1 MDEPRVSIAA
11 WREFLAARA
20 EGGAFDGEVV
30 SVVPF
35 GAFVEVGAGVH
46 GLLHR
51 SEWTTEPQAGQT
63 VRVKINQVDFDTR
76 RVSLLAAR

>member
-1 MDEPRVSIAA
+1 MDEPRVPIEM

-20 EGGAFDGEVV
+20 EGGIFEGEVV

-46 GLLHR
+46 GLLHK
-51 SEWTTEPQAGQT
+51 SEWTAEPEAGQT
-63 VRVKINQVDFDTR
+63 IRVKINDIDLDGR
-76 RVSLLAAR
+76 RVSLLAA